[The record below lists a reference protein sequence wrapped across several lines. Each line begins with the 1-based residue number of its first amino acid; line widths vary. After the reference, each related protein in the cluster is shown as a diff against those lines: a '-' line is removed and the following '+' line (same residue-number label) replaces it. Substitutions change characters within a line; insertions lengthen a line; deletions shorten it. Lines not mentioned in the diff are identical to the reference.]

1 MTVML
6 TTKSEKEIDTKRE
19 HALVTPFR
27 FQNQLCGIFLMDII
41 PGKYWTFGVLL
52 NLTRHHL
59 YLLSTVVD
67 GKRIKERLDRFV
79 DINRLLKP
87 GFRW

>member
-6 TTKSEKEIDTKRE
+6 DNQIRKIDTKENTGPRY
-19 HALVTPFR
+19 AVQL
-27 FQNQLCGIFLMDII
+27 NQLCGIFLKEII

-59 YLLSTVVD
+59 YLLSTVVMER
-67 GKRIKERLDRFV
+67 RIKGEA
-79 DINRLLKP
+79 
-87 GFRW
+87 